1 MSCAPSKCCARSS
14 GAAVLDS
21 RGPGDPPREIPSLK
35 KERSGSR
42 KILTISDLAALRE
55 RLRDKAIVLCHG
67 AFDLVHMGHVLHFE
81 EAASFGDVLVVTIT
95 ADHYIT
101 KKRSVSFSE
110 EYRARQVAALEI
122 VDFVA
127 IVNDP
132 SAVPAIEALKPDV
145 YVKGSE
151 YSNLILDKTANIFRE
166 KHLTESYGGRVHFTT
181 GETFSSTKLSH
192 FLQASPEAVQDNP
205 LLRNEKVLFRDLSD
219 LKFKL
224 DEVKAYLVG
233 ASQLRVCLLGET
245 IIDEWVDIN
254 VTNLSQ
260 KSRCVAGQET
270 ARIRQVGGAGI
281 IALHLSNF
289 VKHVHSFTNGLL
301 GDLPPNLEVTQ
312 LAQSPLVKTRF
323 VDQASGSP
331 LFESKNLDIPDVR
344 RELPDFDAYD
354 LVLIAD
360 FGHGLLDA
368 RAINAKIAGK
378 QRCYV
383 AAMAQVN
390 SSNYGYNLPIKYV
403 GADYYSLNRTE
414 AELSLHEK
422 DLAFEELLNRTG
434 RLLRCGTL
442 SVTDGNHGAMV
453 RVGAEV
459 FSLPTLSTSVV
470 DTIGCGDAYFALSS
484 AAACLGLPA
493 RLVAL
498 VGSIAAA
505 AMTQRRCNDRPV
517 TEQEFTT
524 IAKIVI

>member
-1 MSCAPSKCCARSS
+1 M
-14 GAAVLDS
+14 LDS
-21 RGPGDPPREIPSLK
+21 RRPGDAPPEMTSLK

-42 KILTISDLAALRE
+42 KILTIPELAALRE
-55 RLRDKAIVLCHG
+55 RLRDQKIVLCHG

-95 ADHYIT
+95 ADKYIT

-127 IVNDP
+127 IVNEP
-132 SAVPAIEALKPDV
+132 SAVTAIEALRPDV

-151 YSNLILDKTANIFRE
+151 YANLILDKSANIFRE
-166 KHLTESYGGRVHFTT
+166 KDIIEGYGGRVHFTT

-205 LLRNEKVLFRDLSD
+205 LLRNEKVVFRDLAS
-219 LKFKL
+219 LSFKL
-224 DEVKAYLVG
+224 EELKGFLAR
-233 ASQLRVCLLGET
+233 ASKLKVCLLGET

-270 ARIRQVGGAGI
+270 SRIRQIGGAGI
-281 IALHLSNF
+281 VALHLASF
-289 VKHVHSFTNGLL
+289 VKHVHCLTNGLI
-301 GDLPPNLEVTQ
+301 GDLPANIDVTQ
-312 LAQSPLVKTRF
+312 LAPNPLVKTRF

-331 LFESKNLDIPDVR
+331 LFESKNLDIPEVR
-344 RELPDFDAYD
+344 RDLPDFDAYD
-354 LVLIAD
+354 LMLIAD

-368 RAINAKIAGK
+368 QAINARIAAK
-378 QRCYV
+378 KRCYV

-422 DLAFEELLNRTG
+422 DLAFAELLGRTS
-434 RLLRCGTL
+434 RLLRCRAL
-442 SVTDGNHGAMV
+442 SITDGKEGAMV
-453 RVGAEV
+453 RMGDDE
-459 FSLPTLSTSVV
+459 FFLPTLSTSVV

-484 AAACLGLPA
+484 VAAALRLPA

-498 VGSIAAA
+498 VGSIGAA

-517 TEQEFTT
+517 SEQEFMT